1 MDWVF
6 SSIPS
11 KIVTDGKF
19 NQEFIQ
25 EVTQLSASLKT
36 YL

>member
-6 SSIPS
+6 SSVPS
-11 KIVTDGKF
+11 EIITEGNF